1 MFVTGRTVV
10 YGSSLSSCPAG
21 LENTAGEIKQQF
33 AELGWQKVGTDAF
46 GSFLLSPQPSASWCF
61 RDSST
66 GVKKR
71 FKETVAARV
80 YGVRC

>member
-1 MFVTGRTVV
+1 MFVTGRTGV

-21 LENTAGEIKQQF
+21 LESIAGETKQQF

-46 GSFLLSPQPSASWCF
+46 GSFLLSLQPSAPQCF

-66 GVKKR
+66 GVKKGSKR
-71 FKETVAARV
+71 L
-80 YGVRC
+80 